1 MIKNDIFFLGSGFL
15 SMIKISSNADFFE
28 TGFKVVLDRI
38 GKLQN
43 AAQIAGVTA
52 EQVAK
57 WRDGKA
63 KPPFKAVVALANAA
77 DVSLD
82 WLATGMEF
90 SENALKIPD
99 KKDSPFAVE
108 AIENN
113 REAMASRW
121 RDLWI
126 RSDLSQDEFAKSLE
140 VAPSTFK
147 NWISGRSCPTIDTLL
162 YICEKHDVSFYW
174 LATGTESPEKT
185 SGKPDKKEL
194 LHAIETVEETLS
206 SAKKNIEPLKKAELI
221 LAIYDLFT
229 SESKPSPAQI
239 VGILSKIL

>member
-1 MIKNDIFFLGSGFL
+1 MIKNDIFFLGAGFL

-82 WLATGMEF
+82 WLATG
-90 SENALKIPD
+90 
-99 KKDSPFAVE
+99 
-108 AIENN
+108 
-113 REAMASRW
+113 
-121 RDLWI
+121 
-126 RSDLSQDEFAKSLE
+126 
-140 VAPSTFK
+140 
-147 NWISGRSCPTIDTLL
+147 
-162 YICEKHDVSFYW
+162 
-174 LATGTESPEKT
+174 TESPEKT
-185 SGKPDKKEL
+185 SGKPNKKEL

-206 SAKKNIEPLKKAELI
+206 SAKKNLEPLKKAELI

-239 VGILSKIL
+239 VGILSKII